1 MIPSWLLAILRCPI
15 TEEPLSLASDELIS
29 KLQIAVK
36 TGGLRSRLGVTISE
50 AWTQGLVNESV
61 TWFYPLDGETIDLL
75 ADNAIPLASLSV
87 E

>member
-1 MIPSWLLAILRCPI
+1 
-15 TEEPLSLASDELIS
+15 
-29 KLQIAVK
+29 
-36 TGGLRSRLGVTISE
+36 LRSRLGVTISE

-87 E
+87 G